1 LKFDNDWFPRN
12 TTKVQQK
19 CNLYLRRSWNKMV
32 EFLKIET
39 NESVEADVV
48 AELMKDKL
56 QLFNLHF
63 EDTCTIQS
71 TWTVSDKRMYYS

>member
-1 LKFDNDWFPRN
+1 
-12 TTKVQQK
+12 
-19 CNLYLRRSWNKMV
+19 MV